1 MSIISSYDPL
11 GSLSPPHLLQ
21 ATEHLI
27 RVVETPQTPQMLDEP
42 DPSATHVMTEGIQNG
57 DVNMVGI

>member
-42 DPSATHVMTEGIQNG
+42 DPSATHVMTEGI
-57 DVNMVGI
+57 